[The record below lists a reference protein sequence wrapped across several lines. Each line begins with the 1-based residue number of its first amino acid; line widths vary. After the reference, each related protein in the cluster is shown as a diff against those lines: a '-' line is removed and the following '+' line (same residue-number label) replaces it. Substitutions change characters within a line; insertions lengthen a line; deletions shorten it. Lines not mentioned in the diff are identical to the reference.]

1 MRTYRRW
8 YQEGQ
13 IRHDKRAK
21 ALRPMPSNKLTSDET
36 AAIIAVCSEPRFA
49 SLPPTQIVPTLL
61 DEGIYHASE
70 STFYRVL
77 KAHSQLSHRG
87 RSLAPRAYSAPQ
99 SFTATGPCQ
108 VFCWDITYLP
118 SPVRG
123 QFYYLYMIEDVY
135 SRKIVGQEVYDHES
149 GELAARLLQ
158 RTLIKEKCLHSGVV
172 LHSDNGAPMKAQTMR
187 MKAYELGVVTSYSRP
202 RVSNDN
208 PFAESLF
215 KTCKYRSN
223 WPTEGFNSLETARD
237 WVLEFTHWYNTEH
250 KHSQLRFVTPNER
263 HTGEDKAILAKRK
276 QTMESA
282 KTLNLTRWGSREVRN
297 CTPVPP
303 TTLNPLKEPKSIDEM
318 RVA

>member
-1 MRTYRRW
+1 
-8 YQEGQ
+8 
-13 IRHDKRAK
+13 
-21 ALRPMPSNKLTSDET
+21 MPINKLTDNET
-36 AAIIAVCSEPRFA
+36 ATIIAVCNEPRFA

-77 KAHSQLSHRG
+77 KAHNQLNHRG
-87 RSLAPRAYSAPQ
+87 RSLAPKVSSKPQ
-99 SFTATGPCQ
+99 SFTATRPCQ

-135 SRKIVGQEVYDHES
+135 SRKIVGWEVYDHES
-149 GELAARLLQ
+149 GELAAQLLQ
-158 RTLIKEKCLHSGVV
+158 RTLIKEKCLHSGLV

-215 KTCKYRSN
+215 KTCKYRPN
-223 WPTEGFNSLETARD
+223 WPTEGFSSLDSARQ
-237 WVLEFTHWYNTEH
+237 WVLRFTHWYNMEH
-250 KHSQLRFVTPNER
+250 KHSQLRFVTPHER
-263 HTGEDKAILAKRK
+263 HMGEDKVILANRK
-276 QTMESA
+276 QTIESA
-282 KTLNLTRWGSREVRN
+282 KALNPARWGGREVRD

-303 TTLNPLKEPKSIDEM
+303 TTLNPVKEPKSIDEM